1 MLRFLAAL
9 VAFVSLILP
18 QLAQAQVRVSFQ
30 SFNGSWMV
38 GRYPHTFIV
47 LQGTLDETGQ
57 AINENYGFTAKHATP
72 AVLSGNVE
80 GMVYIEEPKYI
91 TSTNRHFTVPI
102 SDAQYHRI
110 IDEIHAWRDAPG
122 KSYSLDHHNC
132 VHFVA
137 RIAELVGLK
146 ADVPQS
152 MVRRPKMWLNYVTRF
167 NPQLGAKE
175 IP

>member
-1 MLRFLAAL
+1 MLRFLAAF
-9 VAFVSLILP
+9 VAFVSLTLP

-38 GRYPHTFIV
+38 GRYPHTFVV
-47 LQGTLDETGQ
+47 LQGTLDSTGA
-57 AINENYGFTAKHATP
+57 AINENYGYTAKHATP
-72 AVLSGNVE
+72 AVLSGPVE
-80 GMVYIEEPKYI
+80 GMIYIEEPKYI
-91 TSTNRHFTVPI
+91 SSTNHHFTVPI
-102 SDAQYHRI
+102 SDALYHRI
-110 IDEIHAWRDAPG
+110 VEEMRTWRDAPG
-122 KSYSLDHHNC
+122 KTYSLDHHNC

-146 ADVPQS
+146 ADVPQT
-152 MVRRPKMWLNYVTRF
+152 MVRRPKMWLNYVTRN